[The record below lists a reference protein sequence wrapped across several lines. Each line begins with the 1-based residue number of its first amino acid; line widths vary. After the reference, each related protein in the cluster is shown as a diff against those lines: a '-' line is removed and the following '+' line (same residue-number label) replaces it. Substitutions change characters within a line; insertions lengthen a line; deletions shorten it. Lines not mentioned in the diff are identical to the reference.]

1 MPALT
6 ACLYKLYG
14 GRWDFYRI
22 LGKLT
27 DILAEADKTRSAVS
41 AGTETGW
48 YLDEQQAGYM
58 LYVDLFAKDFAG
70 LIKKIPYL
78 QELGITYV
86 HLMPLFR
93 SPEKENDGG
102 YAVSSYRE
110 TDKRLGT
117 ISSFK
122 TVADAFHKAG
132 MHLVV
137 DFVFNHTSGEHEWA
151 LNAKKG
157 DPFYKDFYFIYK
169 DKRDADDWN
178 RTLREIFPEVRHGSF
193 TYVKEAGGWV
203 WTTFNSFQWDLNY
216 SNPEVF
222 LAMCREMLS
231 LAGIGVDVLRLDALA
246 FVWKKKG
253 TCCESLP
260 EAHTLIKAFQ
270 YAARIAAPGLVF
282 KSEAIVHPD
291 EVAEYIGTDE
301 CCLSYNPLQMALFW
315 EALAT
320 RDTRLLQSSLKKRW
334 PIPEGCAWVN
344 YIRCHDDIGWTFSD
358 EDAAALGINGYAH
371 RQFLNRFY
379 TNRFDGSF
387 ARGEPFQQNA
397 LTGDCRICGTTASLA
412 GLEEAYELHRK
423 GDARAELY
431 AQMAVKRI
439 SMMYSVL
446 MALPGI
452 PLLYSGDEN
461 AMLNDYSY
469 RSIPE
474 KKDDSRWVHRP
485 SFHEIPADGRWLSGK
500 QQQIHDAIRDAVKNR
515 KREKLFGR
523 ADITFHEMQNEH
535 VFGFTRY
542 NGGAC
547 IHVAANFSEQDC
559 TYYIGN
565 TVVQLGPY
573 DVITLKEHI

>member
-27 DILAEADKTRSAVS
+27 DILAEADKTRSA
-41 AGTETGW
+41 ADTEPGW

-78 QELGITYV
+78 KDIGITYV

-117 ISSFK
+117 INDFK

-132 MHLVV
+132 MKLVV
-137 DFVFNHTSGEHEWA
+137 DFVFNHTSDEHEWA
-151 LNAKKG
+151 RRAKSG
-157 DPFYKDFYFIYK
+157 DAFYRDFYFIYK
-169 DKRDADDWN
+169 DKLDADDWN

-193 TYVKEAGGWV
+193 TFVKEADGWV

-291 EVAEYIGTDE
+291 EVAEYIGRDE

-320 RDTRLLQSSLKKRW
+320 RDTRLLLSSLKKRW

-358 EDAAALGINGYAH
+358 EDAASLGINGYAH

-387 ARGEPFQQNA
+387 ARGEPFQQNER
-397 LTGDCRICGTTASLA
+397 TGDCRICGTTASLA
-412 GLEEAYELHRK
+412 GLEEAYVLHK
-423 GDARAELY
+423 KKDARAELY

-439 SMMYSVL
+439 SMIYTVL

-469 RSIPE
+469 RSVPE

-485 SFHEIPADGRWLSGK
+485 SFREISAVDRWLSDK
-500 QQQIHDAIRDAVKNR
+500 QQQVHDAIRDAVRNR
-515 KREKLFGR
+515 KREKLFGH
-523 ADITFHEMQNEH
+523 AAITFHEMQNEH

-542 NGGAC
+542 NGGERM
-547 IHVAANFSEQDC
+547 HVAANFSEQDC

-565 TVVQLGPY
+565 TAIRLGPY

>member
-27 DILAEADKTRSAVS
+27 DILAAADKTRTAVS
-41 AGTETGW
+41 AGTEAGW

-117 ISSFK
+117 ISGFK

-137 DFVFNHTSGEHEWA
+137 DFVFNHTSNEHEWA
-151 LNAKKG
+151 LNAKNG
-157 DPFYKDFYFIYK
+157 DQFYKDFYFIYK

-193 TYVKEAGGWV
+193 TFVKEAGGWV

-231 LAGIGVDVLRLDALA
+231 LANIGVDVLRLDALA

-270 YAARIAAPGLVF
+270 YAARIGAPGLVF

-291 EVAEYIGTDE
+291 EVAEYIGRDE

-358 EDAAALGINGYAH
+358 EDAASLGINGYAH

-387 ARGEPFQQNA
+387 ARGEPFQQNKK
-397 LTGDCRICGTTASLA
+397 TGDCRICGTTASLA
-412 GLEEAYELHRK
+412 GLEDAYVLHK
-423 GDARAELY
+423 KSDARAERY

-439 SMMYSVL
+439 SMIYTVL

-452 PLLYSGDEN
+452 PLIYSGDEN

-469 RSIPE
+469 RSVPE

-485 SFHEIPADGRWLSGK
+485 SFHEISAVDRWLSDK
-500 QQQIHDAIRDAVKNR
+500 QQQIHDAIRDAVRNR
-515 KREKLFGR
+515 KKEKLFGR
-523 ADITFHEMQNEH
+523 ADITFHEIQNEH
-535 VFGFTRY
+535 VFGFTRS
-542 NGGAC
+542 NGRAC